1 MTYTL
6 KLTVN
11 QELSI
16 LRLCKDEEVIQERT
30 WVEER
35 DMGKQL
41 LSSLESVIR
50 ESGVE
55 KTLIKDFV
63 IDGDAKENFTSR
75 RIAETVQKVY
85 TFAINQV

>member
-1 MTYTL
+1 MTYQLRLTVDQDSSVL
-6 KLTVN
+6 KLM
-11 QELSI
+11 
-16 LRLCKDEEVIQERT
+16 KDEEVIQERT

-41 LSSLESVIR
+41 LSALESVIR
-50 ESGVE
+50 ESEVE

-75 RIAETVQKVY
+75 RIAETVRNVY
-85 TFAINQV
+85 IFAIAVE